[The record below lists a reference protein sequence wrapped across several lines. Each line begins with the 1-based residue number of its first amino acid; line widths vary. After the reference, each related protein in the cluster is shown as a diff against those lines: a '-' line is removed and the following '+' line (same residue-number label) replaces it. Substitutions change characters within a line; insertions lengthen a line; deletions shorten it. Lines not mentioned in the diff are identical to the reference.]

1 MNENI
6 NFEAV
11 TLEDCIDMYEKR
23 GMVSVVSAGL
33 VTGFAKEESTNE

>member
-11 TLEDCIDMYEKR
+11 TLGDCIDMYEKR
-23 GMVSVVSAGL
+23 GMASVVSAGSL
-33 VTGFAKEESTNE
+33 VGFAEEESANE

>member
-23 GMVSVVSAGL
+23 GMVSVVSAGN
-33 VTGFAKEESTNE
+33 VVCFTKEENTNE